1 MFRRPVTGVN
11 RHDGALSERPERCL
25 RRRRAG
31 AGYLLYLVPPL
42 AGRRAPGRD
51 ITVRVA
57 GQSEDIEPEREPV
70 AKIRKDVA
78 LRYHSEGRP
87 GKIEVIPTKPCAT
100 QRDLSLAYTPGVAE
114 PCREIALDKEAVYRY
129 TARGNLVAV
138 VSNGTAVLGLGNIGP
153 EASKPVMEGKGVLFK
168 RFADIEVFDIEIDA
182 PDPQDVIRFCEMLA
196 PTVGGINLED
206 IKAPECFEIEDTL
219 KERLDIPV
227 FHDDQHGT
235 AIISGAA
242 LINALEIVGKKI
254 EDVKVVFSGAGASAI
269 ATANHYVRLGANP
282 KNLWFVDSK
291 GVISTRRDNLTPH
304 KAMYAQDTDLE
315 TLAEAAVGADVLVGL
330 SVGGMFTREMIKSMA
345 ADPIVFAM
353 ANPDPEILPEDALA
367 ARDDVIMATGRSD
380 YPNQVN
386 NVLGFPFIFRGA
398 LDVHATS
405 INDEMFLAATHAL
418 AALAKEDVPESVADA
433 YEGKRLHFGREY
445 LIPTPFDHRVL
456 ISEASA
462 VAEAAMRTGVARR
475 HIDIEEYRHQLEARL
490 GPARELMRTI
500 IDTAQRTPKRIVL
513 PEGELDT
520 AIRASHAIVEERLGT
535 PILLGDPEAIRAVAK
550 REEVDLHGVELL
562 DPAESDRLPDY
573 AEHFFQRRKRKGVT
587 RDSAL
592 VKMKDPL
599 YFGAMMVESGDAD
612 TFIAGANMSYPEAL
626 RPALQTV
633 GMQPG
638 VNSVASLFMLVFQH
652 RLYFFADTT
661 VSIDP
666 TSEDMAETAILT
678 ADFVRRLSISP
689 RVAMIS
695 FSNFGSAR
703 HAESLK
709 VRRAVEIVKDLR
721 PDITVD
727 GEMQADTAVVE
738 EILHDR
744 YPFAEL
750 KQSANV
756 LVFPNLTAANA
767 SYKLLSRLGGAVAIG
782 PVLLG
787 TAKPVHLLQRGATVQ
802 DIANLAAISVVDAAQ
817 RGRES
822 EVART
827 LDPELAGV

>member
-1 MFRRPVTGVN
+1 
-11 RHDGALSERPERCL
+11 
-25 RRRRAG
+25 
-31 AGYLLYLVPPL
+31 
-42 AGRRAPGRD
+42 
-51 ITVRVA
+51 
-57 GQSEDIEPEREPV
+57 V
-70 AKIRKDVA
+70 AKIRKEDA

-87 GKIEVIPTKPCAT
+87 GKIAVVPTKPCAT

-114 PCREIALDKEAVYRY
+114 PCREIEKDVEAVYRY

-168 RFADIEVFDIEIDA
+168 RFADIEVFDLEINA
-182 PDPQDVIRFCEMLA
+182 PEPADVIRFCEMLA

-242 LINALEIVGKKI
+242 LINALELAGKKI
-254 EDVKVVFSGAGASAI
+254 EEVKVVFSGAGASAI

-282 KNLWFVDSK
+282 KNLWFADSK
-291 GVISTRRDNLTPH
+291 GIISTKRDNLTPT
-304 KAMYAQDTDLE
+304 KAMYAQDTDIT

-330 SVGGMFTREMIKSMA
+330 SVAGMFTPEMVKSMA

-353 ANPDPEILPEDALA
+353 ANPDPEILPEDAHA
-367 ARDDVIMATGRSD
+367 VRDDLIMATGRSD

-398 LDVHATS
+398 LDVHATC
-405 INDEMFLAATHAL
+405 INDEMFLAATYAL
-418 AALAKEDVPESVADA
+418 AALAKEDVPESVTAA
-433 YEGKRLHFGREY
+433 YEGRRLHFGRDY

-475 HIDIEEYRHQLEARL
+475 QIDIEEYKHQLEARL
-490 GPARELMRTI
+490 GPAREFMRGI
-500 IDTAQRTPKRIVL
+500 MDTAQQTPKRIVL
-513 PEGELDT
+513 PEGENET
-520 AIRASHAIVEERLGT
+520 VVRASHAIVEERLGT
-535 PILLGDPEAIRAVAK
+535 PVLLGNPDVIREVAK
-550 REEVDLHGVELL
+550 REEIDLEGVELL
-562 DPAESDRLPDY
+562 DPATFDQLEVYAQRLF
-573 AEHFFQRRKRKGVT
+573 ERRKRKGVT
-587 RDSAL
+587 YDSA
-592 VKMKDPL
+592 VRKMKDPL
-599 YFGAMMVESGDAD
+599 YFGAMMVENGDAD
-612 TFIAGANMSYPEAL
+612 TLIAGANLSYPNAL
-626 RPALQTV
+626 RPALHTI

-638 VNSVASLFMLVFQH
+638 VKSVAGLFMLVFQDQ
-652 RLYFFADTT
+652 LYFFADTT

-666 TSEDMAETAILT
+666 TAEDMAETAILT

-703 HAESLK
+703 HPESDK
-709 VRRAVEIVKDLR
+709 VKRAVEIVKDLR
-721 PDITVD
+721 PDITID
-727 GEMQADTAVVE
+727 GEMQADTAVVDG
-738 EILHDR
+738 ILKNR
-744 YPFAEL
+744 YPFSDL
-750 KQSANV
+750 KRPANV

-767 SYKLLSRLGGAVAIG
+767 SYKLLSRLGGATAIG

-787 TAKPVHLLQRGATVQ
+787 MDKSVHLLQRGATVE
-802 DIANLAAISVVDAAQ
+802 DITNLAAISVVDAEH
-817 RGRES
+817 RGREADI
-822 EVART
+822 VKAKAAQPQPVT
-827 LDPELAGV
+827 V